1 MKYIQQ
7 FHGICF
13 SEIYILLSIAQK
25 KKTESNVYLDTWCL
39 FSGTIEKKEDVISF
53 KKNVNDAN
61 TLSMDLD
68 LF

>member
-1 MKYIQQ
+1 MEFAFQK
-7 FHGICF
+7 
-13 SEIYILLSIAQK
+13 SIYLLSIAQK

-39 FSGTIEKKEDVISF
+39 FCGTIEKKEDVISF